1 MYGGRPEDAANNQE
15 LVDLR
20 QSCDFICPLPKKKND
35 IKKRKK
41 KYKEKKKKKGK
52 NTNKR

>member
-20 QSCDFICPLPKKKND
+20 QSCDFISQLPKKKDD
-35 IKKRKK
+35 IKKKK
-41 KYKEKKKKKGK
+41 KNTKKKKGK
-52 NTNKR
+52 EKKKYK